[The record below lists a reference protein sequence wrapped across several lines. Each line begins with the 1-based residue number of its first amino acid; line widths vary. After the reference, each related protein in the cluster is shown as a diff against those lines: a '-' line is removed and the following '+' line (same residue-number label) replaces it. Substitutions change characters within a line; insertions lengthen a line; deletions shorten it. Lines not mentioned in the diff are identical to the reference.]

1 MSLFKNSHANQRYF
15 ERVHPDTASKKDIIK
30 AFQNPNNIQYIKKLT
45 DSRSMAYVH
54 LPNDNIVKVIINK
67 NKREIVTILPWQD
80 VYQID
85 IEVETEDHGNYLV
98 ELYPDCLCE
107 TKNTSIFN
115 KVYFIDENEK
125 QKSISFNDSIFKP
138 IVNKAYQIHCEKNH
152 ETFTFK

>member
-45 DSRSMAYVH
+45 ESRSMAYIH
-54 LPNDNIVKVIINK
+54 LPNDTLVKVIINK
-67 NKREIVTILPWQD
+67 NKKEIVTILPWQD
-80 VYQID
+80 VYQIE
-85 IEVETEDHGNYLV
+85 IEVTEDNDKTYLV

-107 TKNTSIFN
+107 TKNTTIFN
-115 KVYFIDENEK
+115 KVCSIDENEK
-125 QKSISFNDSIFKP
+125 IKNIPFSDPIFKT
-138 IVNKAYQIHCEKNH
+138 IVNKAYQIHCGKNH